1 MAIDA
6 CGWYPAMEAIRIT
19 DDPFLRC
26 GAAACNNKNSTSTPP
41 SKKKKKLWNL
51 SIEKHRT
58 HLQQQNRS
66 LHIDVPKLIEDRLSR
81 LQYVIYRRIGR
92 RIGHNYIYMTIF
104 LQQNP
109 QLILKKIK
117 LLPLNLKQ
125 IVSFSFTWTVFSMRS
140 FRCWGFETWQTT
152 PKTSIPLDLSLSTA
166 SSTFLYSSKGG
177 KKKNQELIQIGF
189 VGFRI
194 LTCFREETTTEAP
207 SRPNRSAM
215 ANPIPWVDAITI
227 ATLPCNLFIFSQF
240 FFSVSL
246 DLRLLFYFPYLA
258 NYYFVHFDAVGTI
271 RIGTVDGQKFY
282 LHFAFYHWAW
292 RFWNL

>member
-66 LHIDVPKLIEDRLSR
+66 LHIDVPKLIEDRLFR

-117 LLPLNLKQ
+117 LLPLNLKK

-177 KKKNQELIQIGF
+177 KKKSRTDSNWIRWVSNFDLLSRGDDDGGAF
-189 VGFRI
+189 
-194 LTCFREETTTEAP
+194 EAEP
-207 SRPNRSAM
+207 LGDGEP
-215 ANPIPWVDAITI
+215 D
-227 ATLPCNLFIFSQF
+227 
-240 FFSVSL
+240 SL
-246 DLRLLFYFPYLA
+246 SWRRHDC
-258 NYYFVHFDAVGTI
+258 D
-271 RIGTVDGQKFY
+271 
-282 LHFAFYHWAW
+282 FA
-292 RFWNL
+292 L